1 MPGGTAVAA
10 LGLARGL
17 GVLDDVDVVGV
28 SAKHRGLPGEPWRP
42 RMPIASFPM
51 PRSVLYEA
59 WHGMRWPEIERATGP
74 VDVVHAT
81 TLIVP
86 PARAPL
92 VVTIHDLAF
101 LADPDQMT
109 SRGSRFMRR
118 GLELART
125 HADLVVCSS
134 EATRGDCVTA
144 GIDESRLRVVLL
156 GADAQPASL
165 DAIAAAKQRFAL
177 THPYVV
183 WVGTVEPRKNV
194 PGLLAAFA
202 AVARDHPDH
211 ELVLVGPKGWGPQL
225 DELLAAFEGDVTARV
240 RALGFLSDDDRGA
253 VMAGA
258 AALCYPSTREGFGL
272 PVLEAMVQGTP
283 VVTSSGTATEE
294 VAAGA
299 GMLVDPASSDA
310 IADGLRQVLDDDAL
324 ADRLSAAGR
333 ERAAELTWE
342 RCAAHTRDVY
352 REVAMTASR

>member
-10 LGLARGL
+10 LGLTRGL
-17 GVLDDVDVVGV
+17 GALGDVDVVGV
-28 SAKHRGLPGEPWRP
+28 SAKHRGLPAEPWRP
-42 RMPIASFPM
+42 PMPIASLPM
-51 PRSVLYEA
+51 PRAALYEA
-59 WHGMRWPEIERATGP
+59 WHGMRWPEVERATGP

-81 TLIVP
+81 SLVVP
-86 PARAPL
+86 PTRAPL
-92 VVTIHDLAF
+92 VVTVHDLAF
-101 LADPDQMT
+101 LDDRDRLT
-109 SRGSRFMRR
+109 SRGNRFMRR
-118 GLELART
+118 GLDLARA

-134 EATRGDCVTA
+134 EATRRDCMAA

-165 DAIAAAKQRFAL
+165 DAIAAAKQRFGL
-177 THPYVV
+177 TRPYVV

-202 AVARDHPDH
+202 AIAADHPDH

-225 DELLAAFEGDVTARV
+225 DELLASLEDVRSRV

-253 VMAGA
+253 VVAGA

-299 GMLVDPASSDA
+299 GMLVDPASPDA

-324 ADRLSAAGR
+324 ADRLSIAGR
-333 ERAAELTWE
+333 ERAVELTWA
-342 RCAAHTRDVY
+342 RCAERTRELY
-352 REVAMTASR
+352 REVAMTTSR